1 MAEIIDL
8 REFRRF
14 SGEGL
19 VAYIGGEFVDI
30 VNISAA
36 GIRMMR
42 PRRELPLRNVELTIA
57 QVSPRARQVVAIRGH
72 IVGVTP
78 DHVRVA
84 FASVNK
90 ALAKLIL
97 DHQPK
102 ADDRWGVPLLRMPD
116 DQQALRVTA
125 H

>member
-36 GIRMMR
+36 GIRMVR
-42 PRRELPLRNVELTIA
+42 PRRALPRRNVEFSIA
-57 QVSPRARQVVAIRGH
+57 DTSASARQVVAIRGH
-72 IVGVTP
+72 IVGETA

-84 FASVNK
+84 FASVNQ
-90 ALAKLIL
+90 ALAKLIR
-97 DHQPK
+97 DHQSK
-102 ADDRWGVPLLRMPD
+102 SDDRWGPPPP
-116 DQQALRVTA
+116 
-125 H
+125 